1 MCGRGRATWRDVVCL
16 EKTKDCQRHRPQE
29 GAKGVPEH
37 CLLVGWVAGSSL
49 CPTRK
54 QAFISVVGRTSQQQI
69 T

>member
-16 EKTKDCQRHRPQE
+16 EKTKDCQRHHPQE

-37 CLLVGWVAGSSL
+37 CLLVGWVSR
-49 CPTRK
+49 RK